1 MNTQP
6 STPAPDTAHARQADH
21 AGHVRQADHAGH
33 ARQADHAG
41 HVRQADHAGHV
52 RRPCRRRV
60 GGARRQHGAIAIVA
74 AMFLIVAL
82 AALAAIDVG
91 NVFFVRRQLQRTAD
105 LAALAAVQVVS
116 TPSGCGGGV
125 STTAQVNATANG
137 FTADGST
144 KKLTANCGRWKP
156 GAATAFTQGGTPANA
171 VQVKVSQF
179 VPYFFLG
186 KGQTV
191 TATSVA
197 TASNIDVFSL
207 GTGIATLN
215 TQQSAL
221 LNAILGGLLH
231 SNVALSVGDTQSLAA
246 ANINL
251 AGLMTALNA
260 SSMQGLLATSVS
272 YQNLVVAMV
281 NALRSGGDTV
291 NAAILQTLAVAV
303 PGGQNINLG
312 YNSSTS
318 TGLLA
323 LGLANPDS
331 AATATVNVLD
341 TVLAAAQIA
350 QSNPSGTAPVINVA
364 AGLTGVAN
372 MSMQMINPPVLAVGE
387 AGLTPP
393 VTARTSAIKVTLT
406 LAALPS
412 APLGLA
418 SVALLNTPLMV
429 TLEVAP
435 GKAEL
440 SNVDCETTK
449 AATTVKFK
457 VTPGVASLC
466 LGGVTDCTPGSV
478 VPSVNVAA
486 VTLLG
491 ANVLNVALKGLG
503 PASLSPGSTDVSING
518 SSGSF
523 NVVAQPVNSN
533 QLGSDLSSLTSTLL
547 GQLSQPNALT
557 LQVLGSNLLGDLL
570 SGVISLVTTTLSP
583 LLQTIFGLLNT
594 LVAPVLNLLGVQ
606 IGTATVHNM
615 SLTCGV
621 PQLVQ

>member
-1 MNTQP
+1 
-6 STPAPDTAHARQADH
+6 
-21 AGHVRQADHAGH
+21 
-33 ARQADHAG
+33 
-41 HVRQADHAGHV
+41 
-52 RRPCRRRV
+52 
-60 GGARRQHGAIAIVA
+60 
-74 AMFLIVAL
+74 MFLVVAL

-105 LAALAAVQVVS
+105 MAALAAVQVVS
-116 TPSGCGGGV
+116 TPTGCATSV
-125 STTAQVNATANG
+125 STAAQANATANG
-137 FTADGST
+137 FTAGTT
-144 KKLTANCGRWKP
+144 KTLKAVCGRWTP
-156 GAATAFTQGGTPANA
+156 GAAATAFNKSGTPANA
-171 VQVKVSQF
+171 VSVNVSQY
-179 VPYFFLG
+179 VPYLFLLG

-191 TATSVA
+191 TASSVA
-197 TASNIDVFSL
+197 VASNVAVFSL

-215 TQQSAL
+215 TQQSVL

-260 SSMQGLLATSVS
+260 GSMQGLLATSVS
-272 YQNLVVAMV
+272 YQQLVVAMV
-281 NALRSGGDTV
+281 KALQSGGDTID
-291 NAAILQTLAVAV
+291 AAILQTLAVTV

-331 AATATVNVLD
+331 AATATINVLD

-350 QSNPSGTAPVINVA
+350 QSNSSGTAPVINVA
-364 AGLTGVAN
+364 AGLTGIAG

-412 APLGLA
+412 VNLGLA

-429 TLEVAP
+429 TLYVAP
-435 GKAEL
+435 GTAQL
-440 SNVDCETTK
+440 SNVDCENTK
-449 AATTVKFK
+449 AATTVTFK
-457 VTPGVASLC
+457 VTPGVAGLC
-466 LGGVTDCTPGSV
+466 LGGVTNCTPGSV
-478 VPSVNVAA
+478 VPPVNVAS

-491 ANVLNVALKGLG
+491 VNVLNVALAGLG
-503 PASLSPGSTDVSING
+503 PAQLSPGSTDVSING

-533 QLGSDLSSLTSTLL
+533 ALGSDLSSLTSALL
-547 GQLSQPNALT
+547 GQLSNPNALT

-570 SGVISLVTTTLSP
+570 SSVISLVSTTLSP
-583 LLQTIFGLLNT
+583 LLQSIFGLLNA
-594 LVAPVLNLLGVQ
+594 VVGPVLTLLGVQ

>member
-1 MNTQP
+1 MNAQP
-6 STPAPDTAHARQADH
+6 STPAHH
-21 AGHVRQADHAGH
+21 SGH
-33 ARQADHAG
+33 ARPADPPG
-41 HVRQADHAGHV
+41 SV
-52 RRPCRRRV
+52 RRPRLRRV
-60 GGARRQHGAIAIVA
+60 GGARRQHGAVAIVA
-74 AMFLIVAL
+74 VMFLVVAL

-116 TPSGCGGGV
+116 TPNGCATTV
-125 STTAQVNATANG
+125 STTARANATANG
-137 FTADGST
+137 FTAAGTT
-144 KKLTANCGRWKP
+144 KTLQAVCGRWTP
-156 GAATAFTQGGTPANA
+156 GAAATAFNKSGTPANA
-171 VQVKVSQF
+171 VSVNVSQY
-179 VPYFFLG
+179 VPYLFLVG

-191 TATSVA
+191 TASSVA
-197 TASNIDVFSL
+197 VASNVAVFSL

-215 TQQSAL
+215 TQQSVL

-260 SSMQGLLATSVS
+260 GSMQGLLATSVS
-272 YQNLVVAMV
+272 YQKLVVAMV
-281 NALRSGGDTV
+281 KALQSGGDTID
-291 NAAILQTLAVAV
+291 AAILQTLAVTV

-331 AATATVNVLD
+331 AATATINVLD

-350 QSNPSGTAPVINVA
+350 QSNSSGTAPVINVA
-364 AGLTGVAN
+364 AGLTGVAG

-412 APLGLA
+412 VNLGLA

-429 TLEVAP
+429 TLYVAP
-435 GKAEL
+435 GTAQL
-440 SNVDCETTK
+440 SNVDCENTK
-449 AATTVKFK
+449 AATTVTFK
-457 VTPGVASLC
+457 VTPGLAGLC
-466 LGGVTDCTPGSV
+466 LGGVTNCTPGSV
-478 VPSVNVAA
+478 VPPVNVAS

-491 ANVLNVALKGLG
+491 ANVLNVSLAGLG
-503 PASLSPGSTDVSING
+503 PAQLSPGSTDVSING

-533 QLGSDLSSLTSTLL
+533 ALGSDLSSLTSILL
-547 GQLSQPNALT
+547 GQLSNPNALT

-570 SGVISLVTTTLSP
+570 SSVISLVSTTLSP
-583 LLQTIFGLLNT
+583 LLQSIFGLLNA
-594 LVAPVLNLLGVQ
+594 VVGPVLTLLGVQ